1 MRGSGED
8 FSDCSEAE
16 AKPYEVEVKQVAKVE
31 LRVPV
36 AGSSARARLKRRK
49 SRAQA
54 TSPGVMAGMISGL
67 SSMASYKET
76 EASGDEV
83 TDLERARGIAGSAP
97 SAARMRRA
105 KKNLKQKQ
113 VEASS
118 SSSPA
123 FVSSFTVASMLSS
136 FTTPSLSG
144 AKDAD
149 SPARSAQESLE
160 ARAVGQSEAPPMAT
174 TGVMA
179 SMISGLSSM
188 AGYKEPEVASDDEV
202 HNAWG
207 EDDTAEDFGQR
218 VADLERAR
226 GIVLGP
232 ARSAARMRRARKN
245 QKNKQVEEAGP
256 SNASTSSSPA
266 FMSTVASMLSF
277 ASTSPVPEAPAG
289 SSKVRG
295 LAVPMPTQSSGR
307 ERFARRRA
315 VVSSRSESLTSSRV
329 SSEAVSETGPWAQLA
344 RKARKPPRSSFLEA
358 AAGQLLDL
366 QKFFSSEE
374 EVHNIWGPD
383 DTEELYQ
390 QRLRA
395 LERARGEP
403 RACMLHHRLM
413 HRRRQKLGDDPFL
426 LA

>member
-136 FTTPSLSG
+136 LTTPSLSG

-277 ASTSPVPEAPAG
+277 ASTSPVPEAKDG
-289 SSKVRG
+289 SSQVRG

-315 VVSSRSESLTSSRV
+315 VVSSRSESLTSRV
-329 SSEAVSETGPWAQLA
+329 SSEVSETGPWAQLA
-344 RKARKPPRSSFLEA
+344 RKARKPPRSFLD

-383 DTEELYQ
+383 DTLELYQ